1 MSWPKCFTNKGKR
14 KQSHHMHQHCYH
26 YYHTN
31 QLLSKQLCAWIVAM
45 ALADLVV
52 FHPFTFHLSTF
63 LDFECSL
70 KVVEIIFLS
79 SESLV
84 FFFFLRMGLCS
95 FSLNLYDVYTEWNTQ
110 AQDSMSSCLS
120 TFIRFQTFQTSHM
133 LHIWSKFTLTL
144 LVSLEKS
151 IEFKMKFWG
160 FNTALRQRILCV

>member
-84 FFFFLRMGLCS
+84 FFFFFTYGLVQLFIKPLWCLHWVKYTNPRLHVFMFVHFHQISDISDLSYVTHLIKIHLDTFGILRK
-95 FSLNLYDVYTEWNTQ
+95 
-110 AQDSMSSCLS
+110 
-120 TFIRFQTFQTSHM
+120 IH
-133 LHIWSKFTLTL
+133 
-144 LVSLEKS
+144 
-151 IEFKMKFWG
+151 
-160 FNTALRQRILCV
+160 RI